1 MIIEVFIV
9 SGVWDYEGNV
19 ILGVYTTEEGAKAKK
34 KEAEEEK
41 RYDLVTVNR
50 WEALP

>member
-1 MIIEVFIV
+1 M

-19 ILGVYTTEEGAKAKK
+19 ILGVYTTEEGARAKK

-41 RYDLVTVNR
+41 QYDLVTVNVAVR
-50 WEALP
+50 DILKELE